1 MRAVHLCFWILERTC
16 ENISMDTNRKVVD
29 FRENFIKPPKEMVL
43 QIRDKSLK
51 ELRHQTG

>member
-1 MRAVHLCFWILERTC
+1 
-16 ENISMDTNRKVVD
+16 MDTNKKVVE